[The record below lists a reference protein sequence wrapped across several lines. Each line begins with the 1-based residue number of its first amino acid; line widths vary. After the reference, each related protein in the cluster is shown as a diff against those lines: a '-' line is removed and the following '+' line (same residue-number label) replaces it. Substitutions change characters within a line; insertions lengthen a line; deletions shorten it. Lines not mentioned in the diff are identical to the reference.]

1 MNETNHMGRNYKN
14 SFSRKFAT
22 ILSRQGPFFKLC
34 IAGALILC
42 FNTMSAQEF
51 ASGEQLPGPERQ
63 AVYEVLRDARK
74 LMIKD
79 PKRGIELLDEI
90 YPKVKI
96 ANDSLLGMWYEC
108 KGVYHGVSQRE
119 DSSLY
124 YLELA
129 LEKYTINTRKYNQML
144 RLIGMRHNNL
154 GNRSEAYD
162 YLKAAFEMAKH
173 RNDSVTMAISLGDM
187 GLYWRAVND
196 DDNAANYLA
205 EAMKYVEEASTPAA
219 KDIKYTLMQH
229 LGTLAMDQGDSQLA
243 ISLFKDVME
252 WYRGKDA
259 PGYLSAL
266 ISLGGVYL
274 QNSEPDTAIKY
285 YLEAV
290 EIGEKAGIT
299 GYTGYTLGLIGRAY
313 ASKDEFGLSRYYFD
327 KSLKVLDKTDFLY
340 KYRILAL
347 YLEVLNARENYRD
360 AVALYDSMK
369 VEENMEKIELN
380 DKPKLLSTY
389 AIAAMHTGREKEA
402 ELAFTEYF
410 RLKDTIEYYNRDNVA
425 EQMKEKFKTEMLV
438 TEKEMLETR
447 NQVLEAQVISRMRW
461 LILGFV
467 LLLSLIAT
475 VFIFLR
481 MIKQRKQMEADRFE
495 LSASRNS
502 LLEEKAKADQE
513 VIRLNEELLAQQKRD
528 LQEHALQSGLFYEKI
543 EGIEKIIKSGDIQVA
558 RENLKKLRTENDFW
572 DRFRDRF
579 MATNPNFVE
588 KIQNMYPDLTRGDLR
603 FAAMIRSGMS
613 NKELAI
619 LFNISEEGVYKRRA
633 RISKKLNLDSAREL
647 DQSLMAIE

>member
-1 MNETNHMGRNYKN
+1 MNETNHMGHNHKS

-22 ILSRQGPFFKLC
+22 ILSLHKRFFKLC
-34 IAGALILC
+34 FVGTLILC
-42 FNTMSAQEF
+42 SSSLIAQERI
-51 ASGEQLPGPERQ
+51 SWEHLPGPERQ
-63 AVYEVLRDARK
+63 AVYEVLKDARK
-74 LMIKD
+74 LMVKD
-79 PKRGIELLDEI
+79 PTRGIELLDEI
-90 YPKVKI
+90 YPKVKL

-129 LEKYTINTRKYNQML
+129 LEKYTINTRKYNQTL

-162 YLKAAFEMAKH
+162 YLKAAFEMAKY

-196 DDNAANYLA
+196 NDNAAYHLA
-205 EAMKYVEEASTPAA
+205 EAMKYVEEARTPAA

-285 YLEAV
+285 YLKAV
-290 EIGEKAGIT
+290 EIGEKASIT

-313 ASKDEFGLSRYYFD
+313 ASKDEFGLSKYYFD
-327 KSLKVLDKTDFLY
+327 KSLKVLEKTDFLY

-347 YLEVLNARENYRD
+347 YLEVLNAKERYSD
-360 AVALYDSMK
+360 AVAVYDSMK
-369 VEENMEKIELN
+369 VEQNMERIELN
-380 DKPKLLSTY
+380 DKPKLLSNY

-402 ELAFTEYF
+402 ELAFTEFF

-447 NQVLEAQVISRMRW
+447 NQVLEAQVVSRMRW

-543 EGIEKIIKSGDIQVA
+543 EGIEKIIKSGDIQMA

-579 MATNPNFVE
+579 MAANPNFVE
-588 KIQNMYPDLTRGDLR
+588 KIQIMYPDLTRGDLR

-633 RISKKLNLDSAREL
+633 RISKKLNLESAREL
-647 DQSLMAIE
+647 DQSLMAID